1 MLSTVGD
8 YQHTSSFVEKIAP
21 KYILFLNKNKMADK
35 KKTTE
40 EEKPVT
46 MDGLK

>member
-1 MLSTVGD
+1 MLSAVGD
-8 YQHTSSFVEKIAP
+8 YQHTSSFVEKIAQVN
-21 KYILFLNKNKMADK
+21 FFTEANKMADK
-35 KKTTE
+35 KKVNE